1 MMDLVKEKREQR
13 DQEETNKIM
22 EAIHSQ
28 ARDNYYIEKGK
39 RFLKRQKDK
48 RKKEHEQKILEFI
61 VCSVL
66 VILSTAFLTFALII
80 AY

>member
-66 VILSTAFLTFALII
+66 IILSTAFLTFALII

>member
-39 RFLKRQKDK
+39 IFLKRQKDK

-66 VILSTAFLTFALII
+66 IILSTAFLTFALII

>member
-1 MMDLVKEKREQR
+1 MMDLVKEERERR
-13 DQEETNKIM
+13 DKEETKKM
-22 EAIHSQ
+22 MDAIHNQ

-48 RKKEHEQKILEFI
+48 KKKEHEQKILEFI

-66 VILSTAFLTFALII
+66 VILPTAFLIFALVT

>member
-39 RFLKRQKDK
+39 RFLKRQKNK

-66 VILSTAFLTFALII
+66 VILPTAFLIFALVT

>member
-66 VILSTAFLTFALII
+66 IILSTAFLTFALIT

>member
-1 MMDLVKEKREQR
+1 MDLVKEKREQR

-39 RFLKRQKDK
+39 IFLKRQKDK

-66 VILSTAFLTFALII
+66 IILSTAFLTFALII